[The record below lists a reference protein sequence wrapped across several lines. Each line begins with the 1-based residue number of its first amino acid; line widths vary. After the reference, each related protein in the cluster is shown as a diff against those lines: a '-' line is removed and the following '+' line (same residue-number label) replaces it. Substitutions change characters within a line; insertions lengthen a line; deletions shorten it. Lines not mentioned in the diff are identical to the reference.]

1 MNATASNIRSDWRNP
16 NRNSNGIERTES
28 GSIRTM
34 RVWNVDFGME
44 KPRACGNGDLEN
56 GYVRRGSRDLQRN
69 ISPFLNFLFL
79 FFVFGF
85 WGGFGFSFGSGRF
98 QNMAESSAVQTA
110 YKELTDGAHAFVV

>member
-56 GYVRRGSRDLQRN
+56 GFVRRGSRDLQRN
-69 ISPFLNFLFL
+69 ISPFFNFFIFIFCFWFL
-79 FFVFGF
+79 GGF
-85 WGGFGFSFGSGRF
+85 WF
-98 QNMAESSAVQTA
+98 
-110 YKELTDGAHAFVV
+110 